1 MKKMINNKT
10 FEENID
16 ALEKI
21 TAELSREGITLEES
35 LALYQQG
42 VELSRVCNQ
51 YLEDTERTIKMLRVS
66 NDGEVEEK
74 DLPENN

>member
-10 FEENID
+10 FEENIE